1 MSITQVLTSDT
12 FEIQRQKINA
22 IGSGIGDVS
31 TLTTTSKNI
40 IDAINELRTNI
51 GVIAGLSLSLS
62 GGGTLPALDGS
73 RLTNLSAANIVGVL
87 PVLNGSNLTNL
98 SADSIIAGGI
108 LPLLDGSNLIG
119 LNAAN
124 ITLGGTLPLLD
135 GSNLINLS
143 ADSITGILPIS
154 SGGTGTN
161 SSTGSGNLVLSDSPI
176 FQPSTSSTW
185 GISISAPNN
194 YSGDAIS
201 VNTGSSSTGNLLK
214 LIANN
219 STVFNVDATGTV
231 TNGDWNGSV
240 IDIAYGGTGATTA
253 SNAFNALSP
262 ITALG
267 DLIYGS
273 GTNTAANL
281 AGNTTTTKKFLVQTG
296 TGSASAVPTWAT
308 ISPSDLPTSSSLT
321 IGTGLTG
328 NGNTTYNGSTAVT
341 ISINGDVVTL
351 SGLQTLTNKTLTTPY
366 IGSAGMYFSSSTGGN
381 INVVASSTNLTPT
394 LTLPAI
400 TGTLATTTGST
411 FGSGSIW
418 NGNAI
423 GTGYGGTGLTTFTSN
438 GAVYA
443 TSTSALT
450 TGTLPISSGG
460 TGLTGTP
467 SNGQILIG
475 NGTGYT
481 LATITAGTNVSID
494 NSVAGAITI
503 TSTAS
508 GATLSNTSSNSAYYP
523 TFSSSITGTFNTAY
537 VSSSL
542 NFNPYTNS
550 GTGAVPTL
558 SSPIVNATNGIYINN
573 NTINNTYTVTVGSN
587 AMSVGPITVAS
598 NKNVTVSP
606 GSRWVIL

>member
-22 IGSGIGDVS
+22 IGSGIGDVLN
-31 TLTTTSKNI
+31 LTTTSKNI
-40 IDAINELRTNI
+40 TGAINELRTNI
-51 GVIAGLSLSLS
+51 EAITGLSLSLS

-73 RLTNLSAANIVGVL
+73 QLTNLSAANIV
-87 PVLNGSNLTNL
+87 
-98 SADSIIAGGI
+98 
-108 LPLLDGSNLIG
+108 
-119 LNAAN
+119 
-124 ITLGGTLPLLD
+124 
-135 GSNLINLS
+135 
-143 ADSITGILPIS
+143 GILPIS

-185 GISISAPNN
+185 GILISAPDN

-253 SNAFNALSP
+253 SDAFDALSP

-351 SGLQTLTNKTLTTPY
+351 SGLQTLTNKTLTIPY
-366 IGSAGMYFSSSTGGN
+366 IGSAGMYFSSNTGGN
-381 INVVASSTNLTPT
+381 INVVAASTNSTPT

-418 NGNAI
+418 NGNVI

-460 TGLTGTP
+460 TGLNGTP

-481 LATITAGTNVSID
+481 LTTITAGTNISID

-587 AMSVGPITVAS
+587 AMSVGPITVAP